1 LEYFVGYYYP
11 KDITGIAASGKS
23 EKRLK
28 RKQRHKCSVKNLAML
43 YEMLIRFLINTLFL
57 LFHI

>member
-1 LEYFVGYYYP
+1 VGYYYP

-28 RKQRHKCSVKNLAML
+28 RKQRHKRSVKNLAMPN
-43 YEMLIRFLINTLFL
+43 EMLIGFLINTYFL
-57 LFHI
+57 LSYI